1 MKLGKQSKL
10 SMNRKN
16 PNVRKYAANEKFVM
30 SAQEKQASYSE
41 INVVKH
47 TVTAKGPWG
56 LRNLGNTVT

>member
-10 SMNRKN
+10 SLNKKN
-16 PNVRKYAANEKFVM
+16 PSVRKYAANEKFVM
-30 SAQEKQASYSE
+30 STQEKQASYPE

-47 TVTAKGPWG
+47 TVTAKGPRG

>member
-1 MKLGKQSKL
+1 
-10 SMNRKN
+10 MNRKN
-16 PNVRKYAANEKFVM
+16 PNVRKYVANEKFVM
-30 SAQEKQASYSE
+30 SAQEKQASYPE